1 MAEPVER
8 FPSPFRTGLLGRC
21 PRCGEG
27 HLYSGYL
34 KVADRCESCGQDFA
48 FAQSGDGPAVF
59 IILIVGFIIVGAA
72 AVVESLFHPAP
83 MVHLFLWIPATIILS
98 LALLPPFKA
107 TLIALQFQNR
117 AEEGRLDD

>member
-8 FPSPFRTGLLGRC
+8 FPSPFKTGLLGRC

-34 KVADRCESCGQDFA
+34 KVADSCESCGQDFA

-59 IILIVGFIIVGAA
+59 IILIVGFIIVGTA
-72 AVVESLFHPAP
+72 AVVESVFHPAP

-117 AEEGRLDD
+117 AEEGRLDE